1 MTAALVLQ
9 GRSFFHLQFKLG
21 LGGLVVVRKSD
32 VRMELKVEEHRDRI
46 VTVSLGTGAT
56 SQTLISVGQLRSH

>member
-21 LGGLVVVRKSD
+21 GGLVVVRKSD